1 MNMVETMR
9 PKGAVSS
16 NRVFFRKAFLGK
28 QVDGGTGQSSS
39 AQGSPALGVG
49 KPCKAISFRQAGEG
63 DQIVTGVSSDTWPGS
78 RFSSCTYCGV
88 TPDQSLSLCDPS
100 FPHLKNG
107 KTIKPLPPKVL
118 GR

>member
-28 QVDGGTGQSSS
+28 QVDGGTGQSSP
-39 AQGSPALGVG
+39 AQGSPAPGVG
-49 KPCKAISFRQAGEG
+49 KPCEAISFRQAGEG
-63 DQIVTGVSSDTWPGS
+63 DQLVTGVSSDTWPGS
-78 RFSSCTYCGV
+78 PFSSCTYCGV
-88 TPDQSLSLCDPS
+88 TPDKSLSLRDPS

-107 KTIKPLPPKVL
+107 KTVKPLPPKVL